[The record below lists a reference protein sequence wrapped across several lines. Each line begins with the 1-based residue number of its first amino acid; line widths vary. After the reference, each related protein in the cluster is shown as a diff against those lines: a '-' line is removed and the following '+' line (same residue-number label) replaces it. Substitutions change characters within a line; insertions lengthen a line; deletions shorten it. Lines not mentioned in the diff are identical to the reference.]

1 MRGKN
6 AVIVAQTGAGKTLM
20 SAMVI
25 KQLLTENAQPGLV
38 IYLEKMRH
46 MVVQAMHSLHGTQ

>member
-1 MRGKN
+1 
-6 AVIVAQTGAGKTLM
+6 M